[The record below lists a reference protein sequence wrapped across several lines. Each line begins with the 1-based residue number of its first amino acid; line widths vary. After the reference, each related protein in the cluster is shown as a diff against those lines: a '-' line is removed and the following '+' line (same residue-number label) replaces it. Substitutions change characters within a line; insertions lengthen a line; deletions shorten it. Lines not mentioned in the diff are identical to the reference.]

1 MVDVEFL
8 VTLLLGAVPGLSP
21 DQARDI
27 ATDVDARL
35 VKEED
40 SNRHLLT
47 AVAFQNGGPIL
58 IGKDAYSAAAGLYL
72 SIGKMTDGVWVL
84 KAERRP

>member
-1 MVDVEFL
+1 
-8 VTLLLGAVPGLSP
+8 
-21 DQARDI
+21 
-27 ATDVDARL
+27 
-35 VKEED
+35 
-40 SNRHLLT
+40 LLT